1 MMKELARLW
10 NLAILMLMA
19 THIVACQASNSE
31 HPQASS
37 SQASIVAAPA
47 KAIVPSIR
55 YVSLSRTACYG
66 TCPVYS
72 VTIDADGSITFQGR
86 EFVKSLGKQTKHS
99 ETAFA
104 AVTKLVQESGFA
116 QWKER
121 YVNAADGCREHWTDN
136 PSLFIV
142 VDYGDHQKNLHYYR
156 GCRGLEV
163 GEQILKLAE
172 GIDRAADV
180 ARWIGKEN

>member
-1 MMKELARLW
+1 M
-10 NLAILMLMA
+10 
-19 THIVACQASNSE
+19 
-31 HPQASS
+31 
-37 SQASIVAAPA
+37 
-47 KAIVPSIR
+47 
-55 YVSLSRTACYG
+55 SLSRTACYG

-121 YVNAADGCREHWTDN
+121 YVNAADGCREHWMIILR
-136 PSLFIV
+136 SLSWSIMAII
-142 VDYGDHQKNLHYYR
+142 KNLHYYR

-172 GIDRAADV
+172 GLIALPMSRDGLEKRIDDP
-180 ARWIGKEN
+180 NF